1 MKLDKNKLIKSI
13 AIPLIAG
20 GASAFLMKDSME
32 KFEMLYQPPL
42 SPPGWL
48 F

>member
-20 GASAFLMKDSME
+20 GASAFLTKDSME
-32 KFEMLYQPPL
+32 KFEMLNQPLL

-48 F
+48 

>member
-20 GASAFLMKDSME
+20 GASAFLTRNSME
-32 KFEMLYQPPL
+32 TFEALNQPPL

-48 F
+48 